1 MSNELI
7 FLVLIFV
14 TVIFL
19 SQSLFVSV
27 YNPQR
32 AKTKEL
38 RKHLADMARNQEFKH
53 SDLLLDNKINKLP
66 PVFRAMES
74 WGFIK
79 DLTYKMELANYKY
92 LGHQYFLL
100 SLFSA
105 LAVTPLVWY
114 FTRDILYV
122 LITFLIIFS
131 LFIVKLNRD
140 IKKRLEKIEEEFP
153 EALDV
158 LKRGLQ
164 AGYAFSESLK
174 LVCDET
180 NGELRREFNYLFQLI
195 NYGTD
200 IKTALLLFVQRVPI
214 TSAMAF
220 ASAISIQKETGGNL
234 AEKVETLAR
243 VIRQR
248 FTFKRRVRTLSAE
261 GRMSAWILVL
271 TPFVLF
277 AFIYIST
284 PSYLKMLI
292 STEDGISLLKWGA
305 LAMIIGIG
313 WINRLLQLDV

>member
-1 MSNELI
+1 MSNEVIFLLLI
-7 FLVLIFV
+7 FA

-19 SQSLFVSV
+19 SQSLLVSV
-27 YNPQR
+27 YNPKR

-38 RKHLADMARNQEFKH
+38 RKHLIELSENQEFQH
-53 SDLLLDNKINKLP
+53 SDLILDNKINKLP
-66 PVFRAMES
+66 FLFRAMEE

-79 DLTYKMELANYKY
+79 NLTYKLELADYKY
-92 LGHQYFLL
+92 LGHQYFFLAII
-100 SLFSA
+100 SA
-105 LAVTPLVWY
+105 LAISPLVWY
-114 FTRDILYV
+114 LTRDVLYV
-122 LITFLIIFS
+122 FIVFAVVFS
-131 LFIVKLNRD
+131 LFIIKLNRD
-140 IKKRLEKIEEEFP
+140 IGKRLEKIEEEFP

-180 NGELRREFNYLFQLI
+180 QGELTKEFNYLFHLI

-248 FTFKRRVRTLSAE
+248 FAFKRRVRTLSAE

-271 TPFVLF
+271 TPFALF
-277 AFIYIST
+277 AVLYISS
-284 PSYLKMLI
+284 PKYLTLLT
-292 STEDGISLLKWGA
+292 SSEDGVSLLKWGA
-305 LAMIIGIG
+305 LAMLIGIA
-313 WINRLLQLDV
+313 WINRLIQLDV